1 MSVNPLDGQL
11 LCRRDASGQITAISQ
26 AVLDPSEVQAGGWVL
41 VPSADPDVQAFVR
54 TLPDPSVNPLSQ
66 TDAGLARVLEDLIEV
81 LIRRE
86 VIQFT
91 DLPSPAQA
99 KLLERRLT
107 RSGLSNRLDLLP
119 DDSDNLRL

>member
-1 MSVNPLDGQL
+1 MSVNPLEGQL
-11 LCRRDASGQITAISQ
+11 LCRRDASGQITAVSQ
-26 AVLDPSEVQAGGWVL
+26 PGLDPSDMQVGGWVL
-41 VPSADPDVQAFVR
+41 LPAADADVQAFLR
-54 TLPDPSVNPLSQ
+54 ALPDPLSNPLSQ

-107 RSGLSNRLDLLP
+107 RSGLSNRLDLLS